1 MLSWALSF
9 LIIGLIA
16 GLLGLTGIAGP
27 AIQIEWI
34 LFVAFMILISISL
47 LVDRRSPPLSIR
59 NRLPKSRHW
68 KFCLPKRIGCPRRS
82 RRLMDSFTDWKPKA
96 NSKMP
101 HIPRQVTKV
110 RALNEPLAHICKLI
124 TRADAPERAE
134 STRQERREP

>member
-82 RRLMDSFTDWKPKA
+82 RRLVDSFTDWKPRA

-101 HIPRQVTKV
+101 LIPRQVTDV
-110 RALNEPLAHICKLI
+110 QPEFHVLSYGHILEQGVILEYEPNVALLG
-124 TRADAPERAE
+124 R
-134 STRQERREP
+134 